1 MYRYFINKLEACSQQ
16 ELNILI
22 AVLGI
27 FLGLPFFWLWTW
39 LTGLP
44 YSSLVVI
51 AIIIRALIGIWNLAE
66 APHRERWGETIE
78 WAKQKGYILPARPTP
93 FWWLLILLALALYIL
108 PGLILI
114 YLRKRA
120 GDRYAAEMRY
130 LNRKMIDTGN

>member
-1 MYRYFINKLEACSQQ
+1 MHRYFINKFRDYSERKP
-16 ELNILI
+16 NILA

-27 FLGLPFFWLWTW
+27 SLSIPIIWWWTP

-44 YSSLVVI
+44 IGSIYFT
-51 AIIIRALIGIWNLAE
+51 AISIRILIGIWNLAE

-130 LNRKMIDTGN
+130 LNRKMIDAGN